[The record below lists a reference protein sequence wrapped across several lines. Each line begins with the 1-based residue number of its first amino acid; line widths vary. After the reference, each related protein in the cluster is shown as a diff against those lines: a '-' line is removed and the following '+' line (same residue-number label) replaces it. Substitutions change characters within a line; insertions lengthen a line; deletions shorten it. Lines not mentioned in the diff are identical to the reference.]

1 MMENNKETDNANS
14 NSTGGQGGG
23 GVVRA
28 LTYASSQMASI
39 LGVIE
44 TLQEKEDTL
53 KEDEDG
59 DPRVQKRLKITQMA
73 LERAYKDLEEASK

>member
-1 MMENNKETDNANS
+1 MLLLFFHPNYLHYHNTMK
-14 NSTGGQGGG
+14 
-23 GVVRA
+23 
-28 LTYASSQMASI
+28 ASI

-59 DPRVQKRLKITQMA
+59 ESLRVQKRLKITQMA